1 MQSTH
6 PATWLERYTDWVMRH
21 PWRVLFGLALVL
33 LALGSQ
39 LRHLQIDTDLE
50 HFIDESTPARQ
61 AYNAV
66 KETYGRND
74 VIVVGIETPDVLNEA
89 SLTRLADL
97 HQRIEQRVPWV
108 RRVDSLI
115 NAPYQEGTE
124 DSLRVDDL
132 VPSPVGSLDRTT
144 LEQRIAA
151 TPMLEGLVINA
162 ARTFTTLI
170 IEPYTYD
177 FDPQAVTD
185 DAAAFDDAFDDAF
198 ASSPSSEESVLGET
212 DESFLPIEKTFQLI
226 TALEAEL
233 AATEGLETVVAGM
246 PVINQQLEATM
257 KREMQTFISLTVAL
271 IIIVLVAFFRRVS
284 AVVIPLSAVVLA
296 ILATF
301 SALSL
306 AGQTVQMPLIL
317 VPSFLLA
324 ITIGD
329 AIHVLT
335 HFFKAYNHGQDR
347 YLAMRQAIRLT
358 ALPVLLTSLT
368 TAAGL
373 ATLASGDLIPIANLG
388 LFAALGVMLAFAL
401 TMLLMPALMS
411 LWPLAAPRTLPASAP
426 EQTKRHGLVP
436 VVLRWFSDL
445 SLRHG
450 AWLAGGWLLAVV
462 IALALALQLRFS
474 FDPLNWMPQSLPIR
488 AATDTIDAQLSGTIN
503 MDVIIDTGEENGLKN
518 SQMLKRLDEVLT
530 QLQEGHPGGVS
541 IGHINSLLNII
552 KGTHQALNGGEPGYY
567 AIPNTASLLAEELIL
582 FENSGADEL
591 SRLVSPDYREMKITL
606 IMPWADILQYQG
618 FIEVTEHT
626 LSQALTPWAEV
637 RVAGLLPLLSH
648 TLDEV
653 VTTTA
658 WSYGLAAVAITLM
671 MMALLRSVGL
681 GAVAMLPNLAPIFVV
696 MGLMQVLDIPL
707 DLFTMLVATVA
718 IGITVD
724 NTVHFAHHFR
734 TAFAETRDAQRAVD
748 IAFENAGPAL
758 LTTAIV
764 LTVGFYVFLF
774 SDVSS
779 IFNFGLLSGTAFLL
793 AVLSNFT
800 LTPVLLRW
808 YAPRLKQEE
817 SL

>member
-1 MQSTH
+1 MHSTQ

-21 PWRVLFGLALVL
+21 PWRVLFGLALVM

-50 HFIDESTPARQ
+50 HFIGEQTPARQ

-74 VIVVGIETPDVLNEA
+74 VIVVGVEAADVLSED

-97 HQRIEQRVPWV
+97 HQRIEQQVPWV

-115 NAPYQEGTE
+115 NAPYQEGTD
-124 DSLRVDDL
+124 DSLQVDDL
-132 VPSPVGSLDRTT
+132 IPTPAGTLDRAT

-151 TPMLEGLVINA
+151 TPALEGLVINA
-162 ARTFTTLI
+162 ERTFTTLV

-177 FDPQAVTD
+177 FDPQAVAD
-185 DAAAFDDAFDDAF
+185 DASAFDDAFDDAF
-198 ASSPSSEESVLGET
+198 TASPAAADSVSGGEG
-212 DESFLPIEKTFQLI
+212 ESFLPIEKTFELI

-233 AATEGLETVVAGM
+233 AATEGLDTVVAGM

-257 KREMQTFISLTVAL
+257 KREMLTFISLTIAL

-284 AVVIPLSAVVLA
+284 AVVIPLGAVILA

-301 SALSL
+301 AALSL
-306 AGQTVQMPLIL
+306 AGQKVQMPLIL

-329 AIHVLT
+329 AVHVLT
-335 HFFKAYNHGQDR
+335 HFFKAYHHEQDR
-347 YLAMRQAIRLT
+347 YLAMRRAIRLT
-358 ALPVLLTSLT
+358 ALPMLLTSLT
-368 TAAGL
+368 TAVGL

-388 LFAALGVMLAFAL
+388 LFSALGVMLAFGL
-401 TMLLMPALMS
+401 TVLLMPALMA
-411 LWPLAAPRTLPASAP
+411 LWPLAQPRRKQGSVTRWTPVSA
-426 EQTKRHGLVP
+426 L
-436 VVLRWFSDL
+436 LRWFADL
-445 SLRHG
+445 SVKRG
-450 AWLAGGWLLAVV
+450 AWLAGAWLLAVV
-462 IALALALQLRFS
+462 IALTFAVQLRFS
-474 FDPLNWMPQSLPIR
+474 FDPLNWMPQTLPIR
-488 AATDTIDAQLSGTIN
+488 AATDTIDEQLSGTIN
-503 MDVIIDTGEENGLKN
+503 MDVIIDTDEENGIKN
-518 SQMLKRLDEVLT
+518 PQLLKRLDEALT
-530 QLQEGHPGGVS
+530 QLQTGQPGGVS
-541 IGHINSLLNII
+541 IGHINSLLDII
-552 KGTHQALNGGEPGYY
+552 KGTHQALNGGDTDYY
-567 AIPNTASLLAEELIL
+567 AIPDSASLLAEELVL

-591 SRLVSPDYREMKITL
+591 SRLVSPDYREMKVTL
-606 IMPWADILQYQG
+606 IMPWADILKYQT
-618 FIEVTEHT
+618 FIEVTERE
-626 LSQALTPWAEV
+626 LSEALVPWAEV
-637 RVAGLLPLLSH
+637 RVAGLLPLLSD

-658 WSYGLAAVAITLM
+658 WSYGLAAIAITLM
-671 MMALLRSVGL
+671 MMLLLRSVGL

-696 MGLMQVLDIPL
+696 MGLMQVLGIPL

-734 TAFAETRDAQRAVD
+734 TALADTGDAQRAAEV
-748 IAFENAGPAL
+748 AFDNAGPAL

-764 LTVGFYVFLF
+764 LTTGFYVFLF

-793 AVLSNFT
+793 AALSNFT

-808 YAPRLKQEE
+808 YAPLLIKEAH
-817 SL
+817 